1 MADYPLQDYRGDP
14 QYGGNDSELLNTIRA
29 MKQKR
34 AFEEARAARQNSSPV
49 PQEGTPPWRV
59 DPKKTQ
65 LWSTFAETG
74 KPVDEWPDWAQ
85 PDPGSADE
93 MNAAHLIAHTYKS
106 RGYDAGIAN
115 FLNEPTLGLIPPI
128 ADRAEAGQAEFPD
141 QSAVGQGLGMA
152 AGFAF
157 DPLGY
162 GVGMAGGKLGSM
174 AMRRAMQPSRMQ
186 SAGEITDRVGSEVTS
201 LADLVKGGDDDLSRL
216 IQGYNDTV
224 GPRNDAISALDSA
237 RTGRKATNQSL
248 IDQQALTGQ
257 DSALNRAM
265 HGENQDADL
274 YARRR
279 NAISESADDEVIDIN
294 SRMADRQRE
303 RGKAEDYFRQA
314 DRLSLGEMQGMGIG
328 NNDFVQGHLDDI
340 RNNLATEK
348 MGQYAGGVATGVGVD
363 AAMDQDGYDLGDLA
377 SSVAGSATGVGLDR
391 MMSKKDEAAR
401 LLDSAGNKT
410 PYIKGGPRS
419 TTIKG
424 GDQTIDLRDLAGP
437 KGKAKGGK
445 GGAGG
450 SEGAGGAGE
459 PPMSPAGG
467 LALDP
472 ETSATLDGILDRAA
486 SDASLKKG
494 EYRLGGGK
502 GYTGVLEEAGLPDT
516 PEMRKI
522 VQRKVAQK
530 RKELRDR
537 RSSVRSTVGDNIG
550 DMVGKGAAYLQGKW
564 RKAGLSD
571 PQQRMIDLDAQVAE
585 MGDRLPKGMT
595 PEAKAEWRS
604 TVRAQL
610 MRELGLSSE

>member
-1 MADYPLQDYRGDP
+1 MADVPFYDHRGDP
-14 QYGGNDSELLNTIRA
+14 AYEGNDSPLLNTLRA
-29 MKQKR
+29 MRQKR
-34 AFEEARAARQNSSPV
+34 EMEEAQAARQSSSPV
-49 PQEGTPPWRV
+49 PQQEGTPPWRV
-59 DPKKTQ
+59 DPKKTE
-65 LWSTFAETG
+65 LWTTLAEMDR
-74 KPVDEWPDWAQ
+74 PMEEWPDWAQ
-85 PDPGSADE
+85 PDPSNPDE
-93 MNAAHLIAHTYKS
+93 MTAATSIVHNRKT

-115 FLNEPTLGLIPPI
+115 FLNEPTLGLVPPI
-128 ADRAEAGQAEFPD
+128 ADRAEQGQSEFPD
-141 QSAVGQGLGMA
+141 ESAIGQGLGMG

-162 GVGMAGGKLGSM
+162 GIGMAGGKVGSM
-174 AMRRAMQPSRMQ
+174 AMRRAMQPSRMR

-201 LADLVKGGDDDLSRL
+201 LADLVKGGDDDLNRL
-216 IQGYNDTV
+216 IRGYNDTV
-224 GPRNDAISALDSA
+224 GPRNDAMSALDSTRA
-237 RTGRKATNQSL
+237 GRKATNQSL

-265 HGENQDADL
+265 HGENRDADL

-348 MGQYAGGVATGVGVD
+348 MGQYAGGVATGVGAD

-391 MMSKKDEAAR
+391 LTSKKDEAAR

-410 PYIKGGPRS
+410 PYVKGGPRS

-424 GDQTIDLRDLAGP
+424 GDQTIDLRDLSGP
-437 KGKAKGGK
+437 RKPGKGGK
-445 GGAGG
+445 GGSGG
-450 SEGAGGAGE
+450 SEGAGGGGE
-459 PPMSPAGG
+459 PPMSLAGG

-472 ETSATLDGILDRAA
+472 EMSATLDGILDRAA

-494 EYRLGGGK
+494 EYRLGGK